1 MAQHSEH
8 STSRG
13 ARTIT
18 IYQIIAFVVPWNTAF
33 KASRVLNTLYAL
45 HLGATPWETGL
56 LLSMYGLFPMLFAA
70 YAGRIIDRHGV
81 RMPLYLGLT
90 LLFIGVGLP
99 FVWPSFAA
107 IYVSAA
113 VGGAG
118 FILSQVSMQTLTGS
132 LADGEARTR
141 NFSYYLLAVA
151 TADLIGPVLAGF
163 AIDAY
168 GHASTFAIC
177 AVPTL
182 ISIAGF
188 MAMDRLFPRVQRAGK
203 EAVAQGVFS
212 VLREKE
218 LRRVLMTSAV
228 TMTAAD
234 LFQLYVPLYAHSVG
248 LTASVIGL
256 VMGAAAVAIFVTRA
270 LLPPMTRLLTEERL
284 LMFALLLTGAMFALI
299 PLFRSGIA
307 LGLICFVLG
316 LGLGLCQPLTM
327 ILSFNRS
334 PKGRA
339 GEVVGVRV
347 TINNFMHVVVPPVFG
362 AAASITGLAPVL
374 WASAG
379 VLSLGAYM
387 SRLRPAIKA
396 EAP

>member
-1 MAQHSEH
+1 
-8 STSRG
+8 
-13 ARTIT
+13 
-18 IYQIIAFVVPWNTAF
+18 
-33 KASRVLNTLYAL
+33 
-45 HLGATPWETGL
+45 
-56 LLSMYGLFPMLFAA
+56 MLF
-70 YAGRIIDRHGV
+70 R
-81 RMPLYLGLT
+81 
-90 LLFIGVGLP
+90 
-99 FVWPSFAA
+99 S
-107 IYVSAA
+107 
-113 VGGAG
+113 
-118 FILSQVSMQTLTGS
+118 
-132 LADGEARTR
+132 
-141 NFSYYLLAVA
+141 
-151 TADLIGPVLAGF
+151 
-163 AIDAY
+163 
-168 GHASTFAIC
+168 
-177 AVPTL
+177 
-182 ISIAGF
+182 
-188 MAMDRLFPRVQRAGK
+188 
-203 EAVAQGVFS
+203 
-212 VLREKE
+212 
-218 LRRVLMTSAV
+218 
-228 TMTAAD
+228 
-234 LFQLYVPLYAHSVG
+234 FQLYVPLYAHSVG

-270 LLPPMTRLLTEERL
+270 LLPPMTRLLSEERL

-387 SRLRPAIKA
+387 SRLRPVIKV